1 MTIFG
6 DTTIT
11 INNITYT
18 HNQTTW
24 DTATNYI
31 FGALLLLL
39 IPLGVVFNMLL
50 YIKNHIH
57 SGTPSSVIYR
67 CLAVSDFLVCTFR
80 GVQQTVALFSPTQQR
95 FYDNTTPSVITK
107 VIALITML
115 SGICMMVV
123 ITLLSVLR
131 LLSLVFPF
139 WVRANTTQV
148 KYFVISYIF
157 VTVGVS
163 TGIAAEYLF
172 REHVYFAS
180 VTQWVVP
187 FQGETAQYVIDVI
200 IPIVCMSLTSLS
212 SVLTIAYLVKT
223 GTSARRKSSI
233 TILLMSTGLILWNL
247 MLFVA
252 LSPKCLPI
260 DHDSMPVFVNNKYEV
275 YYVYYLIT
283 CFFPLVLA
291 VYNSFVVVIRSSE
304 IREFVQ
310 ITWCWF
316 VSRFHG
322 NWSVQT
328 DGGDT
333 DTTRLVQPSSS
344 S

>member
-11 INNITYT
+11 INNITYI
-18 HNQTTW
+18 HNKTTW
-24 DTATNYI
+24 DAATNYT
-31 FGALLLLL
+31 FGSLLLLL
-39 IPLGVVFNMLL
+39 IPLGIVFNTLL

-123 ITLLSVLR
+123 ITLLSVIR

-139 WVRANTTQV
+139 WVRANTSKV

-172 REHVYFAS
+172 RERVYFAS
-180 VTQWVVP
+180 VTQWVIP

-223 GTSARRKSSI
+223 GTSARRRSSI

-260 DHDSMPVFVNNKYEV
+260 DHDSMPIFVNTKYEV

-310 ITWCWF
+310 ITWRWF

>member
-31 FGALLLLL
+31 FSALLLLL
-39 IPLGVVFNMLL
+39 IPLGVLFNMVLF
-50 YIKNHIH
+50 IENHIH
-57 SGTPSSVIYR
+57 SCIPSSVIYR

-80 GVQQTVALFSPTQQR
+80 VVQQHVALFSPTQQR
-95 FYDNTTPSVITK
+95 FYDNTTPSIITK

-123 ITLLSVLR
+123 ITLLSVIR

-139 WVRANTTQV
+139 WVRANTNKLQC
-148 KYFVISYIF
+148 F
-157 VTVGVS
+157 VTL
-163 TGIAAEYLF
+163 GICGSLF
-172 REHVYFAS
+172 LPAGIPPLLLLS
-180 VTQWVVP
+180 GPWVVP

-252 LSPKCLPI
+252 LSPKCLPF

-275 YYVYYLIT
+275 YPVYYLIT
-283 CFFPLVLA
+283 CFLIFQKLSAPSLLL
-291 VYNSFVVVIRSSE
+291 
-304 IREFVQ
+304 
-310 ITWCWF
+310 
-316 VSRFHG
+316 
-322 NWSVQT
+322 
-328 DGGDT
+328 
-333 DTTRLVQPSSS
+333 TTSDKGRISLPYSGLL
-344 S
+344 